1 MNRAIQYIIL
11 ICFFNGLIWSEAIG
25 NDNYS
30 LHPID
35 VEVHNGEESLLIHWS
50 YADSIKAKSINI
62 YRRSNQQNEFIL
74 IKQIVNITDR
84 FLDLECL
91 ESERLFYLVEVVDIN
106 GHSFKS
112 DQIRPSFGTCLST
125 TGDKD
130 KEQYQS
136 ITSLINQ
143 KILQS
148 FTELYPGVSEKA
160 LKKLV
165 DIVLINQLDD
175 NVWVE
180 EYPLRY
186 LNEINSIFQN
196 SFKSI
201 INDDLLYEVH
211 KLESKVRNHLMLTPQ
226 EWANKVN
233 IISSQIANNWISLT
247 NSFNSTIE
255 KLNSSEPIIIS
266 SFGSDDKR
274 NSELTIFVVD
284 PNRLEQKEISLIYN
298 NNRRILDL
306 NHNIFPGFEI
316 LINNIQNWE
325 NAELWVDDKLVDKI
339 DFISNMK
346 IKKTLDNELIPT
358 NDLSG
363 IKIAKTSSE
372 LWLNEILWDPENF
385 MLSLE
390 VAGIYSGSED
400 FVISINDKVIWDLS
414 FEPNFNK
421 VYIDSTFYLNDYNN
435 ENQIILS
442 YHNLSEPKN
451 SLEVFLLNQNQQ
463 LTIHRYPDGES
474 WSETDN
480 SSFGRE
486 NNNQSINMDNSLIP
500 ELFVLYQNF
509 PNPFNNNT
517 RISFDLLQDAMLSLY
532 VTDATGRIKTI
543 FSDKEFFNSGKYT
556 FDWNAESFST
566 GVYFFTINAQ
576 VDGYIPVVFSRK
588 MIYLK

>member
-50 YADSIKAKSINI
+50 YSDSIKVKSINI

-186 LNEINSIFQN
+186 LNEISSIFQN

-363 IKIAKTSSE
+363 IKIAKISSE

-421 VYIDSTFYLNDYNN
+421 VHIDSTFYLNDYSN

>member
-11 ICFFNGLIWSEAIG
+11 ICFFNGLIWSESIG

-91 ESERLFYLVEVVDIN
+91 GSERLFYLVEVVDIN

-226 EWANKVN
+226 EWANRVN
-233 IISSQIANNWISLT
+233 IICSQIANNWILLT

-266 SFGSDDKR
+266 SFASDDKR
-274 NSELTIFVVD
+274 NSELMIFVVD

-421 VYIDSTFYLNDYNN
+421 VHIDSTFYLNDYSN

>member
-11 ICFFNGLIWSEAIG
+11 ICFFNGLIWSESIG

-62 YRRSNQQNEFIL
+62 YRRSNQQSEFIL

-91 ESERLFYLVEVVDIN
+91 ESERLFYLVEVIDIN
-106 GHSFKS
+106 DYSFKS

-125 TGDKD
+125 TDNKD
-130 KEQYQS
+130 KEQFQS
-136 ITSLINQ
+136 ITNLINQ

-148 FTELYPGVSEKA
+148 FIELYPGLSEKV

-165 DIVLINQLDD
+165 DIILINQLDD

-186 LNEINSIFQN
+186 LNEISSIFQN
-196 SFKSI
+196 SFKPI
-201 INDDLLYEVH
+201 INDDLLYEVN

-233 IISSQIANNWISLT
+233 IISSQIANNWIPLT

-306 NHNIFPGFEI
+306 NNNIFPGFEI

-363 IKIAKTSSE
+363 IKIAKISSE

-421 VYIDSTFYLNDYNN
+421 VHIDSTFYLNDYSN

>member
-1 MNRAIQYIIL
+1 MHIL
-11 ICFFNGLIWSEAIG
+11 EKYALNTGL
-25 NDNYS
+25 
-30 LHPID
+30 
-35 VEVHNGEESLLIHWS
+35 
-50 YADSIKAKSINI
+50 KINAPQMMDE
-62 YRRSNQQNEFIL
+62 YTPNTQNEFIL

-91 ESERLFYLVEVVDIN
+91 ESERLFYLVEVIDIN
-106 GHSFKS
+106 DYSFKS
-112 DQIRPSFGTCLST
+112 DQIRPSFGTCLPIN
-125 TGDKD
+125 DNKD
-130 KEQYQS
+130 KEQFQS
-136 ITSLINQ
+136 ITNLINQ

-148 FTELYPGVSEKA
+148 FVELYPGVSEKA

-165 DIVLINQLDD
+165 DIILVNQLDD

-180 EYPLRY
+180 KYPLRY
-186 LNEINSIFQN
+186 LNEISSIFQN
-196 SFKSI
+196 SFKPI

-226 EWANKVN
+226 EWANKLN
-233 IISSQIANNWISLT
+233 IISSQIANNWILLT

-266 SFGSDDKR
+266 SFASDDKR
-274 NSELTIFVVD
+274 NSELMIFVVD

-306 NHNIFPGFEI
+306 NNNIFPGFEI

-363 IKIAKTSSE
+363 MKIAKISSE

-400 FVISINDKVIWDLS
+400 IVLSMGSISEEELEI
-414 FEPNFNK
+414 
-421 VYIDSTFYLNDYNN
+421 YIQTSVDIGGF
-435 ENQIILS
+435 Q
-442 YHNLSEPKN
+442 
-451 SLEVFLLNQNQQ
+451 
-463 LTIHRYPDGES
+463 
-474 WSETDN
+474 
-480 SSFGRE
+480 
-486 NNNQSINMDNSLIP
+486 
-500 ELFVLYQNF
+500 
-509 PNPFNNNT
+509 
-517 RISFDLLQDAMLSLY
+517 FD
-532 VTDATGRIKTI
+532 
-543 FSDKEFFNSGKYT
+543 
-556 FDWNAESFST
+556 
-566 GVYFFTINAQ
+566 
-576 VDGYIPVVFSRK
+576 VDGAELSGGYGGLAEQNNFQL
-588 MIYLK
+588 YN